1 MAAACGWIADRWIDA
16 GRTPTVVRKTFTGG
30 SLVCASMFLIL
41 CVVAGRDL
49 STAMIICVTAS
60 FGAAASN
67 IWAVTQTLA
76 GPEAAGRWTG
86 MQNFVGNLSGIV
98 APALTGFVLGRT
110 GQFFW
115 PFTINAVVALLG
127 AISWIFVIGPV
138 EQVRWEG
145 GERPRVSSLEC

>member
-1 MAAACGWIADRWIDA
+1 
-16 GRTPTVVRKTFTGG
+16 
-30 SLVCASMFLIL
+30 
-41 CVVAGRDL
+41 
-49 STAMIICVTAS
+49 
-60 FGAAASN
+60 
-67 IWAVTQTLA
+67 
-76 GPEAAGRWTG
+76 
-86 MQNFVGNLSGIV
+86 VGNLSGIV

-145 GERPRVSSLEC
+145 GARPRVSSLEC